1 MKMSYDSVSLV
12 LSLAVGLPM
21 HETIEI
27 GFYWLGL
34 NWLMWLAER
43 SKRLA
48 QQHFTAASLGR
59 NYRQ

>member
-12 LSLAVGLPM
+12 SLLAVGWLIY
-21 HETIEI
+21 ETIEI
-27 GFYWLGL
+27 SLGWLGPDR
-34 NWLMWLAER
+34 LMWLAER

-59 NYRQ
+59 ICR